1 MGKPGRNGDGS
12 QSSGGNNGGQPQ
24 TPSYT
29 SGKTTAGSG
38 GAYDFADN
46 LESLTTVITQLQT
59 AQTELDASIERIYGL
74 LSGTLH
80 DSWSGEVYNA
90 FLERCN
96 FYHPALNELVS
107 LIGTFESLFTSVQGE
122 AEGLNSDVASKL
134 TIN

>member
-1 MGKPGRNGDGS
+1 MGKPGRDGNGS
-12 QSSGGNNGGQPQ
+12 QPQGGQQGGQPQ

-46 LESLTTVITQLQT
+46 LDALTTVINELTT
-59 AQTELDASIERIYGL
+59 AQTELSADIEAIYGI
-74 LSGTLH
+74 LSGKLH
-80 DSWSGEVYNA
+80 EAWSGEVYNA

-96 FYHPALNELVS
+96 FYHPALDELVS
-107 LIGTFESLFTSVQGE
+107 LIGTFESLFTSVHGE

-134 TIN
+134 TIS